1 MGRIRFLL
9 VFLALSGPPAI
20 ADIPMRPV
28 TSDFDAEFARA
39 ADLLEAGDRAAA
51 ETVLGEI
58 GRKAGQRAWGARIA
72 FLLAADDER
81 RKDFAAAERR
91 LASAEASAIGLE
103 PYRRQVL
110 GRVLAA
116 AGRLDAAIGE
126 LQIAFDSDEP
136 FAQKTGVGRE
146 IARLLEKSGRRRE
159 ALALLKRAAMGA
171 RGSNRTAIEV
181 DRVRLGLI
189 VANPGE
195 VAAAARVLLLDAPS
209 SDLSSATPAQVRTV
223 LKNREK
229 RLSAADRARRGRALV
244 AAGDPKRGLRLLEER
259 PASWPPEDRA
269 ANQLALARGLS
280 ATGRTGAAEAAA
292 ARVPEETPEWY
303 EAVLLRADL
312 VLARL
317 RKTASGPPLERGP
330 RVVPVRR
337 MLEEVA
343 VADAP
348 PPARAGA
355 QERLVRLLAAAEDF
369 DSALGYARELTSQAR
384 GTVRGFEPLWEL
396 AWKRWR
402 AGDFTGARE
411 RFEAL
416 SATYDDIWRD
426 RRLTYWRARCL
437 EREGRRGEARA
448 LFARL
453 AAGNPIDLYARFART
468 RVRGEAAPRR
478 PPVTDPSTETA
489 GFRRIDELLRLR
501 MFAAASA
508 EAHALTPSRGRDRR
522 IAEADF
528 ALGRFLSAAAAVKRA
543 FPEIG
548 TAEEGRVP
556 DGWRRLHY
564 PIEDGGFLPD
574 HAREFRLNP
583 GVLRGLVR
591 QESVFDAGAK
601 SHAGAI
607 GLTQLLPGTAKPL
620 VESVLRVR
628 YRRAFLYDPGGNA
641 RLGAAY
647 LRQIL
652 DRFGGNLLYALA
664 AYNGGPSRMSR
675 VLQENR
681 GRAEDEI
688 VESHPFHETRDY
700 VRRVM
705 LYAESY
711 RELYPT
717 P

>member
-1 MGRIRFLL
+1 MLRILVLFLIAST
-9 VFLALSGPPAI
+9 AL

-28 TSDFDAEFARA
+28 TSDLDAEFARA
-39 ADLLEAGDRAAA
+39 ADLLEQGDRASA
-51 ETVLGEI
+51 ETVLREI
-58 GRKAGQRAWGARIA
+58 SRRTGQRAWDARIA

-81 RKDFAAAERR
+81 RSDFAGAERR
-91 LASAEASAIGLE
+91 LASAAAAAIGLE
-103 PYRRQVL
+103 PYRRQRL

-116 AGRLDAAIGE
+116 AGRPAAAVE
-126 LQIAFDSDEP
+126 QWQSALDSDEP
-136 FAQKTGVGRE
+136 FARKTALAHDL
-146 IARLLEKSGRRRE
+146 ARLLEKSGRRRE
-159 ALALLKRAAMGA
+159 ALAVLDRAAKDA
-171 RGSNRTAIEV
+171 RGSERTAIEV
-181 DRVRLGLI
+181 DRVRLAGI
-189 VANPGE
+189 VAKPGV
-195 VAAAARVLLLDAPS
+195 VAAAARFLLLNSPS
-209 SDLSSATPAQVRTV
+209 SDLSSATPAQVRAV
-223 LKNREK
+223 LKNVEK

-259 PASWPPEDRA
+259 PASWRPEDRA

-280 ATGRTGAAEAAA
+280 ATGRADAAEAAA
-292 ARVPEETPEWY
+292 ARVPERTPERY

-312 VLARL
+312 MLARL
-317 RKTASGPPLERGP
+317 RKTVSDPPLEKGP

-343 VADAP
+343 VPEAP
-348 PPARAGA
+348 APARAGA
-355 QERLVRLLAAAEDF
+355 EERLVRLFAAAEDF
-369 DSALGYARELTSQAR
+369 ESALAYARRLTSQAR

-402 AGDFTGARE
+402 AGDFAGARE
-411 RFEAL
+411 RFETLA
-416 SATYDDIWRD
+416 ATYDDIWRD
-426 RRLTYWRARCL
+426 RRLTYWSARCL
-437 EREGRRGEARA
+437 EKEGRRGEARA

-453 AAGNPIDLYARFART
+453 AAGDPVDLYARFAKA
-468 RVRGEAAPRR
+468 RVRGAAVPRR
-478 PPVTDPSTETA
+478 RPTTDPSTETA
-489 GFRRIDELLRLR
+489 GFRRVDELLRLR
-501 MFAAASA
+501 MFTEASA
-508 EAHALTPSRGRDRR
+508 EARALAPSRGRDRR

-564 PIEDGGFLPD
+564 PIENGSFLPA
-574 HAREFRLNP
+574 HAREFRLDP

-591 QESVFDAGAK
+591 QESVFDAEAK

-607 GLTQLLPGTAKPL
+607 VLTQLLPGTAKPL

-628 YRRAFLYDPGGNA
+628 YRRAFLYDPGVNG

-647 LRQIL
+647 LRQLL
-652 DRFGGNLLYALA
+652 DRFDGNLLYALA
-664 AYNGGPSRMSR
+664 AYNGGPNRMSR

-681 GRAEDEI
+681 GRSEDETL
-688 VESHPFHETRDY
+688 ESHPFHETRDY
-700 VRRVM
+700 VRRVL
-705 LYAESY
+705 LYSESY